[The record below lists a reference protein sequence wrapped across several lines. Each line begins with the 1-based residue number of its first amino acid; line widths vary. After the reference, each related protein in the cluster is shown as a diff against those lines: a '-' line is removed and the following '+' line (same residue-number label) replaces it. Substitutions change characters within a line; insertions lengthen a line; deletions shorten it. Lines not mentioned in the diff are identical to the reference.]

1 MGTAE
6 RMVDM
11 SSSQVLEQ
19 IENVALA
26 LFGCLRNP
34 CSRDFQTLS
43 EAPVPRAPVQKRPHP
58 SVSLAWRSSTHTML
72 SSSPNLASPAPMND
86 PHSVQQQGS
95 GPSASDTRA
104 HPCAY
109 EAPCDQNAWRWKVLV
124 GVLTQRVQSQHS
136 LVDRV
141 TAKHVTARVQQTLWL
156 DLFRD
161 SSRSSIDSSGEASSE
176 GSGKASSKE
185 SDVSSIIF
193 GARKGECEE
202 SQPISCVSQ
211 LKFDLR
217 AAHGT
222 LPQDLAIDLDTEDV
236 ASLLLL
242 GSLSPPPAAV

>member
-58 SVSLAWRSSTHTML
+58 SVSPAWRSSTHTML
-72 SSSPNLASPAPMND
+72 SSPNLASPAPAND

-161 SSRSSIDSSGEASSE
+161 SSRSSIESSGESSSE
-176 GSGKASSKE
+176 GSGEACRKE
-185 SDVSSIIF
+185 SDV
-193 GARKGECEE
+193 RKGECEE

-217 AAHGT
+217 AAHST